1 MGSAMLDAWIH
12 KKNNKF
18 IIIDPKNF
26 KKINIKY
33 KKRVNAYKSI
43 NDIQI
48 MTKFDI
54 IIFAVKPQSIINI
67 MKSIS
72 LNKFNS
78 STVFISIIAGKKISF
93 FEKYLKPKSQ
103 IVRIM
108 PNMPALVQEGMS
120 CSFKNKYVTTSN
132 KNKTE
137 SLLKSIGKNI
147 WFQDENFLDAVT
159 AISGSGPGYFFL
171 FIHFL
176 EITAMEMGF
185 NKNIAKK
192 LVHQTAYGSIKLL
205 LNQSTSAE
213 MLSKKIAVK
222 GGTTEAALNIFK
234 NKNEFKNIIKKAIF
248 AAHNKAIKLGKVNN

>member
-1 MGSAMLDAWIH
+1 MNKILLIGCGHMGSAMLDAWIH

-78 STVFISIIAGKKISF
+78 SAVFISIIAGKKISF

-108 PNMPALVQEGMS
+108 PNLSSAFGNGFTAVAFNKFLLKKER
-120 CSFKNKYVTTSN
+120 SFKR
-132 KNKTE
+132 
-137 SLLKSIGKNI
+137 GR
-147 WFQDENFLDAVT
+147 NFLPRT
-159 AISGSGPGYFFL
+159 
-171 FIHFL
+171 
-176 EITAMEMGF
+176 
-185 NKNIAKK
+185 
-192 LVHQTAYGSIKLL
+192 
-205 LNQSTSAE
+205 
-213 MLSKKIAVK
+213 
-222 GGTTEAALNIFK
+222 
-234 NKNEFKNIIKKAIF
+234 
-248 AAHNKAIKLGKVNN
+248 

>member
-1 MGSAMLDAWIH
+1 MSKILLIGCGHMGSAMLDAWIH

-137 SLLKSIGKNI
+137 SLLKSI
-147 WFQDENFLDAVT
+147 
-159 AISGSGPGYFFL
+159 
-171 FIHFL
+171 
-176 EITAMEMGF
+176 
-185 NKNIAKK
+185 
-192 LVHQTAYGSIKLL
+192 
-205 LNQSTSAE
+205 
-213 MLSKKIAVK
+213 
-222 GGTTEAALNIFK
+222 
-234 NKNEFKNIIKKAIF
+234 
-248 AAHNKAIKLGKVNN
+248 